1 MKIVDDIIE
10 DRPEGLEGK
19 VRPEKCVRFKSEP
32 EFVYPNG
39 EYMYKGSLMCRHGFE
54 AGKDCEIC
62 YNEWKRKNDL
72 YT

>member
-10 DRPEGLEGK
+10 DRPDGLEGK
-19 VRPEKCVRFKSEP
+19 VHPEKCVRFSD
-32 EFVYPNG
+32 G
-39 EYMYKGSLMCRHGFE
+39 TYMRKGSLMCRHGFE